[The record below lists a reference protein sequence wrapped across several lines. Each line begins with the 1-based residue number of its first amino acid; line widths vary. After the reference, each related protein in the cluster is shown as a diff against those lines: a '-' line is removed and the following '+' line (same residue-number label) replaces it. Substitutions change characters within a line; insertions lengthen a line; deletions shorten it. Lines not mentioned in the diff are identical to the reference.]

1 MKFNEARESLI
12 KTFKKNRFRE
22 NIVAKNSH
30 CSETILATCSNGTEI
45 SVCYPGYKS
54 KLKGN
59 KIVYDFRVDIKKD
72 GIKTALSHANIITDI
87 YNKIVNGGM
96 NADNLRNRL
105 IESSVE
111 NIFNL
116 GEVVKE
122 LTYNPCPPNQD
133 LIAKVNG
140 AHGAKQINIIGN
152 SFDLAIEELFTSIK
166 WIVLQEDINY
176 PISSGFEGRKMPFAR
191 YIEAIYTTGVNKRT
205 LESVIQR
212 ALVHYRPALWK
223 EMDYSFRNYIR

>member
-1 MKFNEARESLI
+1 MKFIEARESLFQI
-12 KTFKKNRFRE
+12 FEENSFRE
-22 NIVAKNSH
+22 NVVAKNLH
-30 CSETILATCSNGTEI
+30 CSESILATCSNGTEI
-45 SVCYPGYKS
+45 SVSYPGYKS

-96 NADNLRNRL
+96 NANNLRNRL
-105 IESSVE
+105 IKSSVE
-111 NIFNL
+111 NMFNL

-133 LIAKVNG
+133 LIAKVNY
-140 AHGAKQINIIGN
+140 AHGVKQNNIIGN
-152 SFDLAIEELFTSIK
+152 SFDLTIEELFTSIK

-191 YIEAIYTTGVNKRT
+191 YLEAIYTTESNERT
-205 LESVIQR
+205 LESVIKR
-212 ALVHYRPALWK
+212 ALAHYRPNLWK
-223 EMDYSFRNYIR
+223 DMDYSFRKNIH